1 MKKKAPDT
9 TLKNIRVLLF
19 FSVVLTSLTLYSQ
32 KNNHLIKSTES
43 TAVYCEVTSLDLLEK
58 AIFPDCFSIKFMGVS
73 HKRKKDGEPIQS
85 RIHLLIEADS
95 FFEFTEL
102 SVHGIQG
109 KTKEEDGLTEEE
121 RYDSYDCN
129 GYIIQLRDFIISD
142 KLIIKLSVDNT
153 N

>member
-1 MKKKAPDT
+1 
-9 TLKNIRVLLF
+9 
-19 FSVVLTSLTLYSQ
+19 
-32 KNNHLIKSTES
+32 
-43 TAVYCEVTSLDLLEK
+43 
-58 AIFPDCFSIKFMGVS
+58 MGVS